1 MNEGNSKEHE
11 ILEEFANRLIKYYRT
26 LKGDTNGYAVAY
38 HIEQVKKELLEED
51 DKCKDMLQKK

>member
-1 MNEGNSKEHE
+1 MNELG

-38 HIEQVKKELLEED
+38 HIEQVKKELLERG
-51 DKCKDMLQKK
+51 DKDECRVE